1 MSIITTRL
9 DHSTSTTSEMTLID
23 LNSSGFE
30 PFSFYFFTAVRA
42 IITVFGL
49 QYGLLDR
56 GLKWMERGRLEG
68 Y

>member
-1 MSIITTRL
+1 
-9 DHSTSTTSEMTLID
+9 MTLID